1 MATTAVWDI
10 KGRLDHLVNYAKNPA
25 KTEGYADSN
34 LQGLGDVMDYAMQDR
49 KTERKLYVTG
59 LNCDP
64 AIARDQMIM
73 TKRRFCK
80 EDGIMAYHAYQ
91 SFAKGETTPDIA
103 HEIGK
108 KLAQELWGGRFEVI
122 VATHLDKGHMHNH
135 FVINSVSFLDGKKYN
150 DCKATYRLM
159 LQASDRLCK
168 EYGLSI
174 VENPECGKSKH
185 YAEWKADQEG
195 KPTWRGLIRA
205 DVDEAIRRSV
215 TFSQFTQA
223 LRDMGYE
230 VKTNVTHL
238 AVRPQDKERFVRL
251 RSLGERYTED
261 AIRQR
266 ILEQRIPKRPLMPV
280 PPTFRRVR
288 YRGSFTF
295 KKITWKGLRAL
306 YFHYVHLLRKAR
318 QAPSHE
324 AAFLLR
330 EDLRHLDTISIQ
342 AKFLA
347 KHGIERAEQLI
358 DHQSGNRSEISQL
371 NAERNALSNEK
382 RNSVDE
388 NRKAEIALRISEI
401 SGKLWALRRELALS
415 GAILE
420 RSVVIQEKL
429 ELLKQNNHEKELK
442 EHEFI
447 GRGGS
452 DREFRD

>member
-1 MATTAVWDI
+1 MATTAIWDI
-10 KGRLDHLVNYAKNPA
+10 KGRLDKLVDYAQNPL
-25 KTEGYADSN
+25 KTEGYSDGD
-34 LQGLGDVMDYAMQDR
+34 LQGLNDVMDYAIQDR

-64 AIARDQMIM
+64 SIARDQMIM

-91 SFAKGETTPDIA
+91 SFAKGETTPDIV
-103 HEIGK
+103 HEIGI

-122 VATHLDKGHMHNH
+122 VATHLDKGHVHNH

-150 DCKATYRLM
+150 DCNATYRLM
-159 LQASDRLCK
+159 RQASDRLCK

-174 VENPECGKSKH
+174 VENPERGRSKH

-195 KPTWRGLIRA
+195 KSTWRGLIRA

-215 TFSQFTQA
+215 TFTQFTQA
-223 LRDMGYE
+223 MRDMGYE
-230 VKTNVTHL
+230 VKTNVAHL

-251 RSLGERYTED
+251 RSLGDKYTEE
-261 AIRQR
+261 AIRER
-266 ILEQRIPKRPLMPV
+266 ILQQCRLERRPKLT
-280 PPTFRRVR
+280 PPAFKQVR
-288 YRGSFTF
+288 YKGIFIL
-295 KKITWKGLRAL
+295 KKITWKGLRSL

-318 QAPSHE
+318 QAPPQE
-324 AAFLLR
+324 ADFLLR
-330 EDLRHLDTISIQ
+330 EDLRHMGTISSQ

-347 KHGIERAEQLI
+347 KHGIENSEQI
-358 DHQSGNRSEISQL
+358 MDYQAGVEKEISRL
-371 NAERNALSNEK
+371 LMERKVLANEK
-382 RNSVDE
+382 RSRAE
-388 NRKAEIALRISEI
+388 REKAALVERIGGI
-401 SGKLWALRRELALS
+401 SGKLWALRRELALC

-429 ELLKQNNHEKELK
+429 ELLIQNNHEKELK
-442 EHEFI
+442 EHELI
-447 GRGGS
+447 GRGGP